1 MMRLSVGG
9 ACLLQRKARTKP
21 RKPLHAQ
28 ALLCAADSAEAY
40 SLLQGMAPR
49 DAAVPTGFFA
59 GELADSGAVRMHAR
73 RRCWPRRT
81 AWRRT
86 ACCRAWRRARTTAA
100 ACSTRPPSPTR
111 TSTAPPSL
119 RCARASRPPCARNS
133 RRAPHRLLSLNPN
146 PNPHKKKEKNQKNK
160 KESMH
165 ASCCSL
171 PACCLSSAIS
181 GPCAPPAAPSPPAVS
196 FPQVQAMHA
205 SLLLPRGCCLFSAVA
220 GPCGP
225 PAASAQ

>member
-1 MMRLSVGG
+1 
-9 ACLLQRKARTKP
+9 
-21 RKPLHAQ
+21 
-28 ALLCAADSAEAY
+28 
-40 SLLQGMAPR
+40 
-49 DAAVPTGFFA
+49 
-59 GELADSGAVRMHAR
+59 
-73 RRCWPRRT
+73 
-81 AWRRT
+81 
-86 ACCRAWRRARTTAA
+86 
-100 ACSTRPPSPTR
+100 
-111 TSTAPPSL
+111 
-119 RCARASRPPCARNS
+119 
-133 RRAPHRLLSLNPN
+133 
-146 PNPHKKKEKNQKNK
+146 
-160 KESMH
+160 MH